1 VRFPIIYADPAWRYK
16 QQGNGAAAK
25 HYPTLTTRDIC
36 ALPVGALAADDAL
49 LFLWATFPNERDA
62 HRVIDA
68 WGFTYKTAAFVW
80 VKLAKN
86 GRPMFGTGSYTRA
99 NAEVCLLATRG
110 QHAAR
115 LVRNHSVS
123 QIVLAPRHAPLGQA
137 ADRPRPH
144 RAAVRRRPP
153 RRAVRARARHG
164 LARVGQRGPLRHR
177 PAGGVRCRT
186 ASRRTTRSTIATR
199 ASAATSVDAG

>member
-123 QIVLAPRHAPLGQA
+123 QIVLAPRMRHSAKPPIVRDRIVRLCGDVPRVELFARERVTGWHAWGNEVRCDIDL
-137 ADRPRPH
+137 
-144 RAAVRRRPP
+144 RAA
-153 RRAVRARARHG
+153 
-164 LARVGQRGPLRHR
+164 
-177 PAGGVRCRT
+177 
-186 ASRRTTRSTIATR
+186 
-199 ASAATSVDAG
+199 